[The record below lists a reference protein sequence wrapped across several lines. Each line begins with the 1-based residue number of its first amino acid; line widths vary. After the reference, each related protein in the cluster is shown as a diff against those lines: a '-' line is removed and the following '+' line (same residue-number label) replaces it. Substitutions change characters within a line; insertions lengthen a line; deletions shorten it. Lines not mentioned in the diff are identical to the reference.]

1 MKISEILSI
10 YREEINE
17 KLSEIYL
24 SGPESLVTPIQ
35 YVLDGKGKRLR
46 PLLTI
51 FSAESCGSSKDNVFS
66 AALAVEVLHNFTLV
80 HDDIMD
86 KDSTRHGKDTVHR
99 KWDDGVAIL
108 TGDAMLSL
116 ALKLLNENN
125 DYAYRQ
131 MKIFVDGLLAVC
143 EGQALDKEYESR
155 SSISTEEYI
164 KMIDLKTGH
173 MLGLSAELG
182 AISAGMSD
190 EICAK
195 INDYGCLIGRAFQI
209 QDDYLDLFGDQ
220 NIIGKKI
227 GGDIIKNKKTVMYHL
242 YKENSSIEDSD
253 ILDEIYNDSN
263 IQNDQKV
270 SNIKKLFEENE
281 IDLKTRELVKKY
293 TSKTDE
299 YINTLNIDT
308 SKKQYL
314 IDISNKLLSRD
325 F

>member
-1 MKISEILSI
+1 MKGFKDH
-10 YREEINE
+10 INLIE
-17 KLSEIYL
+17 NYIGELLKGLNDNPVYDPVKYFLKLPS
-24 SGPESLVTPIQ
+24 
-35 YVLDGKGKRLR
+35 KRVR

-51 FSAESCGSSKDNVFS
+51 ISSSLYNNDNEYS
-66 AALAVEVLHNFTLV
+66 LPAAISNEIFHNFTLV
-80 HDDIMD
+80 HDDVMD
-86 KDSTRHGKDTVHR
+86 SSLIRRGKDTVHV
-99 KWDDGVAIL
+99 KWNLNQAIL
-108 TGDAMLSL
+108 SGDVMQIL
-116 ALKLLNENN
+116 AYKCLDSYDSETQKKLIEAFN
-125 DYAYRQ
+125 DTAI
-131 MKIFVDGLLAVC
+131 KVC
-143 EGQALDKEYESR
+143 EGQQLDIEFESQNNLKFDDYIQMISYKTAVLLA
-155 SSISTEEYI
+155 SSL
-164 KMIDLKTGH
+164 KMGGIINNASETDLKS
-173 MLGLSAELG
+173 LYQIGLNMG
-182 AISAGMSD
+182 T
-190 EICAK
+190 
-195 INDYGCLIGRAFQI
+195 AFQI

-242 YKENSSIEDSD
+242 YKENSSIEDSN

-270 SNIKKLFEENE
+270 SNIKKLFEDNE

-299 YINTLNIDT
+299 YINTLMIDT

>member
-1 MKISEILSI
+1 MKGFKDHINLIENYI
-10 YREEINE
+10 EELLKGLNDNPVYDPVKYFL
-17 KLSEIYL
+17 KLPS
-24 SGPESLVTPIQ
+24 
-35 YVLDGKGKRLR
+35 KRVR

-51 FSAESCGSSKDNVFS
+51 ISSSLYNNDNEYS
-66 AALAVEVLHNFTLV
+66 LPAAISNEIFHNFTLV
-80 HDDIMD
+80 HDDVMD
-86 KDSTRHGKDTVHR
+86 SSLIRRGKDTVHV
-99 KWDDGVAIL
+99 KWNLNQAIL
-108 TGDAMLSL
+108 SGDVMQIL
-116 ALKLLNENN
+116 AYKCLESYDSDTQKKLIEAFN
-125 DYAYRQ
+125 DTAI
-131 MKIFVDGLLAVC
+131 KVC
-143 EGQALDKEYESR
+143 EGQQLDIEFESQNNLKFDDYIQMISYKTAVLLA
-155 SSISTEEYI
+155 SSL
-164 KMIDLKTGH
+164 KMGGIINNASETDLKS
-173 MLGLSAELG
+173 LYQIGLNMG
-182 AISAGMSD
+182 T
-190 EICAK
+190 
-195 INDYGCLIGRAFQI
+195 AFQI

-242 YKENSSIEDSD
+242 YKENSSIEDSN

-263 IQNDQKV
+263 IENDQKV

-299 YINTLNIDT
+299 YINALMIDT

>member
-1 MKISEILSI
+1 MKGFKDH
-10 YREEINE
+10 INLIE
-17 KLSEIYL
+17 NYIGELLKGLNDNTVYDPVKYFLKLPS
-24 SGPESLVTPIQ
+24 
-35 YVLDGKGKRLR
+35 KRVR

-51 FSAESCGSSKDNVFS
+51 ISSSLYNNDNEYS
-66 AALAVEVLHNFTLV
+66 LPAAISNEIFHNFTLV
-80 HDDIMD
+80 HDDVMD
-86 KDSTRHGKDTVHR
+86 SSLIRRGKDTVHV
-99 KWDDGVAIL
+99 KWNLNQAIL
-108 TGDAMLSL
+108 SGDVMQILAYKCLESYDSETQKKLLKAFNDTAIKLCEGQQLDIEFESQNNLKFDDYIQMISYKTAVLLASSL
-116 ALKLLNENN
+116 KMGGIINNATETDLKLL
-125 DYAYRQ
+125 YQ
-131 MKIFVDGLLAVC
+131 IGLNM
-143 EGQALDKEYESR
+143 G
-155 SSISTEEYI
+155 T
-164 KMIDLKTGH
+164 
-173 MLGLSAELG
+173 
-182 AISAGMSD
+182 
-190 EICAK
+190 
-195 INDYGCLIGRAFQI
+195 AFQI

-242 YKENSSIEDSD
+242 YKENSSIEDSN

-299 YINTLNIDT
+299 YINALMIDT
-308 SKKQYL
+308 SKKKYL

>member
-1 MKISEILSI
+1 MKGFKDH
-10 YREEINE
+10 INLIE
-17 KLSEIYL
+17 NYIGELLKGLNDNPVYDPVKYFLKLPS
-24 SGPESLVTPIQ
+24 
-35 YVLDGKGKRLR
+35 KRVR

-51 FSAESCGSSKDNVFS
+51 ISSSLYNNDNEYS
-66 AALAVEVLHNFTLV
+66 LPAAISNEIFHNFTLV
-80 HDDIMD
+80 HDDVMD
-86 KDSTRHGKDTVHR
+86 SSSIRRGKDTVHV
-99 KWDDGVAIL
+99 KWNLNQAIL
-108 TGDAMLSL
+108 SGDVMQIL
-116 ALKLLNENN
+116 AYKCLESYDSDTQKKLIEAFN
-125 DYAYRQ
+125 DTAI
-131 MKIFVDGLLAVC
+131 KVC
-143 EGQALDKEYESR
+143 EGQQLDIEFESQNNLKFDDYIQMISYKTAVLLA
-155 SSISTEEYI
+155 SSL
-164 KMIDLKTGH
+164 KMGGIINNASETDLKS
-173 MLGLSAELG
+173 LYQIGLNMG
-182 AISAGMSD
+182 T
-190 EICAK
+190 
-195 INDYGCLIGRAFQI
+195 AFQI

-242 YKENSSIEDSD
+242 YKENSSIEDSN

-299 YINTLNIDT
+299 YINALMIDT

>member
-1 MKISEILSI
+1 MKGFKDH
-10 YREEINE
+10 INLIE
-17 KLSEIYL
+17 NYIGELLKGLNDNPVYDPVKYFLKLPS
-24 SGPESLVTPIQ
+24 
-35 YVLDGKGKRLR
+35 KRVR

-51 FSAESCGSSKDNVFS
+51 ISSSLYNNDNEYS
-66 AALAVEVLHNFTLV
+66 LPAAISNEIFHNFTLV
-80 HDDIMD
+80 HDDVMD
-86 KDSTRHGKDTVHR
+86 SSLIRRGKDTVHV
-99 KWDDGVAIL
+99 KWNLNQAIL
-108 TGDAMLSL
+108 SGDVMQIL
-116 ALKLLNENN
+116 AYKCLESYDSETQKKLLKAFN
-125 DYAYRQ
+125 DTAI
-131 MKIFVDGLLAVC
+131 KVC
-143 EGQALDKEYESR
+143 EGQQLDIEFESQNNLKFDDYIQMISYKTAVLLA
-155 SSISTEEYI
+155 SSL
-164 KMIDLKTGH
+164 KMGGIINNASETDLKS
-173 MLGLSAELG
+173 LYQIGLNMG
-182 AISAGMSD
+182 T
-190 EICAK
+190 
-195 INDYGCLIGRAFQI
+195 AFQI

-242 YKENSSIEDSD
+242 YKENSSIEDSN

-299 YINTLNIDT
+299 YINALMIDT

>member
-1 MKISEILSI
+1 MKGFKDH
-10 YREEINE
+10 INLIE
-17 KLSEIYL
+17 NYIGELLKGLNDNPVYDPVKYFLKLPS
-24 SGPESLVTPIQ
+24 
-35 YVLDGKGKRLR
+35 KRVR

-51 FSAESCGSSKDNVFS
+51 ISSSLYNNDNEYS
-66 AALAVEVLHNFTLV
+66 LPAAISNEIFHNFTLV
-80 HDDIMD
+80 HDDVMD
-86 KDSTRHGKDTVHR
+86 SSSIRRGKDTVHV
-99 KWDDGVAIL
+99 KWNLNQAIL
-108 TGDAMLSL
+108 SGDVMQIL
-116 ALKLLNENN
+116 AYKCLESYDSDTQKKLIEAFN
-125 DYAYRQ
+125 DTAI
-131 MKIFVDGLLAVC
+131 KVC
-143 EGQALDKEYESR
+143 EGQQLDIEFESQNNLKFDDYIQMISYKTAVLLA
-155 SSISTEEYI
+155 SSLKMGGIINNATET
-164 KMIDLKTGH
+164 DLKS
-173 MLGLSAELG
+173 LYQIGLNMG
-182 AISAGMSD
+182 T
-190 EICAK
+190 
-195 INDYGCLIGRAFQI
+195 AFQI

-242 YKENSSIEDSD
+242 YKENSSIEDSN

-299 YINTLNIDT
+299 YINALMIDT

>member
-1 MKISEILSI
+1 MKGFKDH
-10 YREEINE
+10 INLIE
-17 KLSEIYL
+17 NYIGELLKGLNDNPVYDPVKYFLKLPS
-24 SGPESLVTPIQ
+24 
-35 YVLDGKGKRLR
+35 KRVR

-51 FSAESCGSSKDNVFS
+51 ISSSLYNNDNEYS
-66 AALAVEVLHNFTLV
+66 LPAAISNEIFHNFTLV
-80 HDDIMD
+80 HDDVMD
-86 KDSTRHGKDTVHR
+86 SSLIRRGKDTVHV
-99 KWDDGVAIL
+99 KWNLNQAIL
-108 TGDAMLSL
+108 SGDVMQIL
-116 ALKLLNENN
+116 AYKCLESYESETQKKLIKAFN
-125 DYAYRQ
+125 DTAI
-131 MKIFVDGLLAVC
+131 KVC
-143 EGQALDKEYESR
+143 EGQQLDIEFESQNNLKFDDYVQMISYKTAVLLA
-155 SSISTEEYI
+155 SSL
-164 KMIDLKTGH
+164 KMGGIINNASETDLKS
-173 MLGLSAELG
+173 LYQIGLNMG
-182 AISAGMSD
+182 T
-190 EICAK
+190 
-195 INDYGCLIGRAFQI
+195 AFQI

-242 YKENSSIEDSD
+242 YKENSSIEDSN

-299 YINTLNIDT
+299 YINALMIDT

>member
-1 MKISEILSI
+1 MKGFKDH
-10 YREEINE
+10 INLIE
-17 KLSEIYL
+17 NYIGELLKGLNDNPVYDPVKYFLKLPS
-24 SGPESLVTPIQ
+24 
-35 YVLDGKGKRLR
+35 KRVR

-51 FSAESCGSSKDNVFS
+51 ISSSLYNNDNEYS
-66 AALAVEVLHNFTLV
+66 LPAAISNEIFHNFTLV
-80 HDDIMD
+80 HDDVMD
-86 KDSTRHGKDTVHR
+86 SSLIRRGKDTVHV
-99 KWDDGVAIL
+99 KWNLNQAIL
-108 TGDAMLSL
+108 SGDVMQIL
-116 ALKLLNENN
+116 AYKCLESYDSDTQKKLIEAFN
-125 DYAYRQ
+125 DTAI
-131 MKIFVDGLLAVC
+131 KVC
-143 EGQALDKEYESR
+143 EGQQLDIEFESQNNLKFDDYIQMISYKTAVLLA
-155 SSISTEEYI
+155 SSLKMGGIINNATET
-164 KMIDLKTGH
+164 DLKS
-173 MLGLSAELG
+173 LYQIGLNMG
-182 AISAGMSD
+182 T
-190 EICAK
+190 
-195 INDYGCLIGRAFQI
+195 AFQI

-242 YKENSSIEDSD
+242 YKENSSIEDSN

-299 YINTLNIDT
+299 YINALMIDT

>member
-1 MKISEILSI
+1 MKGFKDH
-10 YREEINE
+10 INLIE
-17 KLSEIYL
+17 NYIGELLKGLNDNPVYDPVKYFLKLPS
-24 SGPESLVTPIQ
+24 
-35 YVLDGKGKRLR
+35 KRVR

-51 FSAESCGSSKDNVFS
+51 ISNSLYNNDNEYS
-66 AALAVEVLHNFTLV
+66 LPAAISNEIFHNFTLV
-80 HDDIMD
+80 HDDVMD
-86 KDSTRHGKDTVHR
+86 SSLIRRGKDTVHV
-99 KWDDGVAIL
+99 KWNLNQAIL
-108 TGDAMLSL
+108 SGDVMQIL
-116 ALKLLNENN
+116 AYKCLESYDSETQKKLLKAFN
-125 DYAYRQ
+125 DTAI
-131 MKIFVDGLLAVC
+131 KVC
-143 EGQALDKEYESR
+143 EGQQLDIEFESQNNLKFDDYIQMISYKTAVLLA
-155 SSISTEEYI
+155 SSL
-164 KMIDLKTGH
+164 KMGGIINNASETDLKS
-173 MLGLSAELG
+173 LYQIGLNMG
-182 AISAGMSD
+182 T
-190 EICAK
+190 
-195 INDYGCLIGRAFQI
+195 AFQI

-299 YINTLNIDT
+299 YINALMIDT
-308 SKKQYL
+308 SKKKYL

>member
-1 MKISEILSI
+1 MKGFKDH
-10 YREEINE
+10 INLIE
-17 KLSEIYL
+17 NYIGELLKGLNDNPVYDPVKYFLKLPS
-24 SGPESLVTPIQ
+24 
-35 YVLDGKGKRLR
+35 KRVR

-51 FSAESCGSSKDNVFS
+51 ISSSLYNNDNEYS
-66 AALAVEVLHNFTLV
+66 LPAAISNEIFHNFTLV
-80 HDDIMD
+80 HDDVMD
-86 KDSTRHGKDTVHR
+86 SSSIRRGKDTVHV
-99 KWDDGVAIL
+99 KWNLNQAIL
-108 TGDAMLSL
+108 SGDVMQIL
-116 ALKLLNENN
+116 AYKCLESYDSETQKKLIEAFN
-125 DYAYRQ
+125 DTAI
-131 MKIFVDGLLAVC
+131 KVC
-143 EGQALDKEYESR
+143 EGQQLDIEFESQNNLKFDDYIQMISYKTAVLLA
-155 SSISTEEYI
+155 SSLKMGGIINNATET
-164 KMIDLKTGH
+164 DLKS
-173 MLGLSAELG
+173 LYQIGLNMG
-182 AISAGMSD
+182 T
-190 EICAK
+190 
-195 INDYGCLIGRAFQI
+195 AFQI

-242 YKENSSIEDSD
+242 YKENSSIEDSN

>member
-1 MKISEILSI
+1 MKGFKDH
-10 YREEINE
+10 INLIE
-17 KLSEIYL
+17 NYIGELLKGLNDNPVYDPVKYFLKLPS
-24 SGPESLVTPIQ
+24 
-35 YVLDGKGKRLR
+35 KRVR

-51 FSAESCGSSKDNVFS
+51 ISSSLYNNDNEYS
-66 AALAVEVLHNFTLV
+66 LPAAISNEIFHNFTLV
-80 HDDIMD
+80 HDDVMD
-86 KDSTRHGKDTVHR
+86 SSSIRRGKDTVHV
-99 KWDDGVAIL
+99 KWNLNQAIL
-108 TGDAMLSL
+108 SGDIMQIL
-116 ALKLLNENN
+116 AYKCLESYDSKTQKKLIKAFN
-125 DYAYRQ
+125 DTAI
-131 MKIFVDGLLAVC
+131 KVC
-143 EGQALDKEYESR
+143 EGQQLDIEFESQNNLKFDDYIQMISYKTAVLLA
-155 SSISTEEYI
+155 SSL
-164 KMIDLKTGH
+164 KMGGIINNASETDLKS
-173 MLGLSAELG
+173 LYKIGLN
-182 AISAGMSD
+182 M
-190 EICAK
+190 
-195 INDYGCLIGRAFQI
+195 GCAFQI

-242 YKENSSIEDSD
+242 YKENSSIEDSN

-299 YINTLNIDT
+299 YINALMIDS
-308 SKKQYL
+308 SKKKYL

>member
-1 MKISEILSI
+1 MKGFKDH
-10 YREEINE
+10 INLIE
-17 KLSEIYL
+17 NYIGELLKGLNDNPVYDPVKYFLKLPS
-24 SGPESLVTPIQ
+24 
-35 YVLDGKGKRLR
+35 KRVR

-51 FSAESCGSSKDNVFS
+51 ISSSLYNNDNEYS
-66 AALAVEVLHNFTLV
+66 LPAAISNEIFHNFTLV
-80 HDDIMD
+80 HDDVMD
-86 KDSTRHGKDTVHR
+86 SSLIRRGKDTVHV
-99 KWDDGVAIL
+99 KWNLNQAIL
-108 TGDAMLSL
+108 SGDVMQIL
-116 ALKLLNENN
+116 AYKCLESYDSETQKKLIEAFN
-125 DYAYRQ
+125 DTAI
-131 MKIFVDGLLAVC
+131 KVC
-143 EGQALDKEYESR
+143 EGQQLDIEFESQNNLKFDDYIQMISYKTAVLLA
-155 SSISTEEYI
+155 SSL
-164 KMIDLKTGH
+164 KMGGIINNASETDLKS
-173 MLGLSAELG
+173 LYQIGLNMG
-182 AISAGMSD
+182 T
-190 EICAK
+190 
-195 INDYGCLIGRAFQI
+195 AFQI

-242 YKENSSIEDSD
+242 YKENSSIEDSN

>member
-1 MKISEILSI
+1 MKGFKDH
-10 YREEINE
+10 INLIE
-17 KLSEIYL
+17 NYIGELLKGLNDNPVYDPVKYFLKLPS
-24 SGPESLVTPIQ
+24 
-35 YVLDGKGKRLR
+35 KRVR

-51 FSAESCGSSKDNVFS
+51 ISSSLYNNDNEYS
-66 AALAVEVLHNFTLV
+66 LPAAISNEIFHNFTLV
-80 HDDIMD
+80 HDDVMD
-86 KDSTRHGKDTVHR
+86 SSLIRRGKDTVHV
-99 KWDDGVAIL
+99 KWNLNQAIL
-108 TGDAMLSL
+108 SGDIMQIL
-116 ALKLLNENN
+116 AYKCLESYDSETQKKLIEAFN
-125 DYAYRQ
+125 DTAI
-131 MKIFVDGLLAVC
+131 KVC
-143 EGQALDKEYESR
+143 EGQQLDIEFESQNNLKFDDYIQMINYKTAVLLA
-155 SSISTEEYI
+155 SSL
-164 KMIDLKTGH
+164 KMGGIINNASETDLKS
-173 MLGLSAELG
+173 LYKIGLN
-182 AISAGMSD
+182 M
-190 EICAK
+190 
-195 INDYGCLIGRAFQI
+195 GCAFQI

-242 YKENSSIEDSD
+242 YKENSSIEDSN

>member
-1 MKISEILSI
+1 MKGFKDH
-10 YREEINE
+10 INLIE
-17 KLSEIYL
+17 NYIGELLKGLNDNPVYDPVKYFLKLPS
-24 SGPESLVTPIQ
+24 
-35 YVLDGKGKRLR
+35 KRVR

-51 FSAESCGSSKDNVFS
+51 ISSSLYNNDNEYS
-66 AALAVEVLHNFTLV
+66 LPAAISNEIFHNFTLV
-80 HDDIMD
+80 HDDVMD
-86 KDSTRHGKDTVHR
+86 SSSIRRGKDTVHV
-99 KWDDGVAIL
+99 KWNLNQAIL
-108 TGDAMLSL
+108 SGDVMQIL
-116 ALKLLNENN
+116 AYKCLESYDSETQKKLIEAFN
-125 DYAYRQ
+125 DTAI
-131 MKIFVDGLLAVC
+131 KVC
-143 EGQALDKEYESR
+143 EGQQLDIEFESQNNLKFDDYIQMISYKTAVLLA
-155 SSISTEEYI
+155 SSLKMGGIINNATET
-164 KMIDLKTGH
+164 DLKS
-173 MLGLSAELG
+173 LYQIGLNMG
-182 AISAGMSD
+182 T
-190 EICAK
+190 
-195 INDYGCLIGRAFQI
+195 AFQI

-242 YKENSSIEDSD
+242 YKENSSIEDSNF
-253 ILDEIYNDSN
+253 LDEIYNDSN

-314 IDISNKLLSRD
+314 IEISNKLLSRD

>member
-1 MKISEILSI
+1 MKGFKDHINLIENYI
-10 YREEINE
+10 EELLKGLNDNPVYDPVKYFL
-17 KLSEIYL
+17 KLPS
-24 SGPESLVTPIQ
+24 
-35 YVLDGKGKRLR
+35 KRVR

-51 FSAESCGSSKDNVFS
+51 ISSSLYNNDNEYS
-66 AALAVEVLHNFTLV
+66 LPAAISNEIFHNFTLV
-80 HDDIMD
+80 HDDVMD
-86 KDSTRHGKDTVHR
+86 SSLIRRGKDTVHV
-99 KWDDGVAIL
+99 KWNLNQAIL
-108 TGDAMLSL
+108 SGDVMQIL
-116 ALKLLNENN
+116 AYKCLESYDSETQKKLLKAFN
-125 DYAYRQ
+125 DTAI
-131 MKIFVDGLLAVC
+131 KVC
-143 EGQALDKEYESR
+143 EGQQLDIEFESQNNLKFDDYIQMISYKTAVLLA
-155 SSISTEEYI
+155 SSL
-164 KMIDLKTGH
+164 KMGGIINNASETDLKS
-173 MLGLSAELG
+173 LYQIGLNMG
-182 AISAGMSD
+182 T
-190 EICAK
+190 
-195 INDYGCLIGRAFQI
+195 AFQI

-242 YKENSSIEDSD
+242 YKENSSIEDSN

-299 YINTLNIDT
+299 YINALMIDT

>member
-1 MKISEILSI
+1 MKGFKDH
-10 YREEINE
+10 INLIE
-17 KLSEIYL
+17 NYIGELLKGLNDNPVYDPVKYFLKLPS
-24 SGPESLVTPIQ
+24 
-35 YVLDGKGKRLR
+35 KRVR

-51 FSAESCGSSKDNVFS
+51 ISSSLYNNDNEYS
-66 AALAVEVLHNFTLV
+66 LPAAISNEIFHNFTLV
-80 HDDIMD
+80 HDDVMD
-86 KDSTRHGKDTVHR
+86 SSSIRRGKDTVHV
-99 KWDDGVAIL
+99 KWNLNQAIL
-108 TGDAMLSL
+108 SGDIMQIL
-116 ALKLLNENN
+116 AYKCLESYDSKTQKKLIKAFN
-125 DYAYRQ
+125 DTAI
-131 MKIFVDGLLAVC
+131 KVC
-143 EGQALDKEYESR
+143 EGQQLDIEFESQNNLKFDDYIQMISYKTAVLLA
-155 SSISTEEYI
+155 SSL
-164 KMIDLKTGH
+164 KMGGIINNASETDLKS
-173 MLGLSAELG
+173 LYQIGLNMG
-182 AISAGMSD
+182 T
-190 EICAK
+190 
-195 INDYGCLIGRAFQI
+195 AFQI

-242 YKENSSIEDSD
+242 YKENSSIEDSN

-299 YINTLNIDT
+299 YINALMIDT

>member
-1 MKISEILSI
+1 MKGFKDH
-10 YREEINE
+10 INLIE
-17 KLSEIYL
+17 NYIGELLKGLNDNPVYDPVKYFLKLPS
-24 SGPESLVTPIQ
+24 
-35 YVLDGKGKRLR
+35 KRVR

-51 FSAESCGSSKDNVFS
+51 ISSSLYNNDNEYS
-66 AALAVEVLHNFTLV
+66 LPAAISNEIFHNFTLV
-80 HDDIMD
+80 HDDVMD
-86 KDSTRHGKDTVHR
+86 SSLIRRGKDTVHV
-99 KWDDGVAIL
+99 KWNLNQAIL
-108 TGDAMLSL
+108 SGDIMQIL
-116 ALKLLNENN
+116 AYKCLESYDSETQKKLIKAFN
-125 DYAYRQ
+125 DTAI
-131 MKIFVDGLLAVC
+131 KVC
-143 EGQALDKEYESR
+143 EGQQLDIEFESQNNLKFDDYIQMISYKTAVLLA
-155 SSISTEEYI
+155 SSL
-164 KMIDLKTGH
+164 KMGGIINNASETDLKS
-173 MLGLSAELG
+173 LYQIGLNMG
-182 AISAGMSD
+182 T
-190 EICAK
+190 
-195 INDYGCLIGRAFQI
+195 AFQI

-242 YKENSSIEDSD
+242 YKENSSIEDSN

-299 YINTLNIDT
+299 YINALMIDT

>member
-1 MKISEILSI
+1 MKGFKDH
-10 YREEINE
+10 INLIE
-17 KLSEIYL
+17 NYIGELLKGLNDNPVYDPVKYFLKLPS
-24 SGPESLVTPIQ
+24 
-35 YVLDGKGKRLR
+35 KRVR

-51 FSAESCGSSKDNVFS
+51 ISSSLYNNDNEYS
-66 AALAVEVLHNFTLV
+66 LPAAISNEIFHNFTLV
-80 HDDIMD
+80 HDDVMD
-86 KDSTRHGKDTVHR
+86 SSLIRRGKDTVHV
-99 KWDDGVAIL
+99 KWNLNQAIL
-108 TGDAMLSL
+108 SGDVMQIL
-116 ALKLLNENN
+116 AYKCLESYDSETQKKLIEAFN
-125 DYAYRQ
+125 DTAI
-131 MKIFVDGLLAVC
+131 KVC
-143 EGQALDKEYESR
+143 EGQQLDIEFESQNNLKFDDYIQMISYKTAVLLA
-155 SSISTEEYI
+155 SSL
-164 KMIDLKTGH
+164 KMGGIINNASETDLKS
-173 MLGLSAELG
+173 LYQIGLNMG
-182 AISAGMSD
+182 T
-190 EICAK
+190 
-195 INDYGCLIGRAFQI
+195 AFQI

-242 YKENSSIEDSD
+242 YKENSSIEDSN

-299 YINTLNIDT
+299 YINALMIDT

>member
-1 MKISEILSI
+1 MKGFKDH
-10 YREEINE
+10 INLIE
-17 KLSEIYL
+17 NYIGELLKGLNDNPVYDPVKYFLKLPS
-24 SGPESLVTPIQ
+24 
-35 YVLDGKGKRLR
+35 KRVR

-51 FSAESCGSSKDNVFS
+51 ISSSLYNNDNEYS
-66 AALAVEVLHNFTLV
+66 LPAAISNEIFHNFTLV

-86 KDSTRHGKDTVHR
+86 SSLIRRGKDTVHV
-99 KWDDGVAIL
+99 KWNLNQAIL
-108 TGDAMLSL
+108 SGDVMQIL
-116 ALKLLNENN
+116 AYKCLESYDSETQKKLIEAFN
-125 DYAYRQ
+125 DTAI
-131 MKIFVDGLLAVC
+131 KVC
-143 EGQALDKEYESR
+143 EGQQLDIEFESQNNLKFDDYIQMISYKTAVLLA
-155 SSISTEEYI
+155 SSL
-164 KMIDLKTGH
+164 KMGGIINNASETDLKS
-173 MLGLSAELG
+173 LYQIGLNMG
-182 AISAGMSD
+182 T
-190 EICAK
+190 
-195 INDYGCLIGRAFQI
+195 AFQI

-242 YKENSSIEDSD
+242 YKENSSIEDSN

-299 YINTLNIDT
+299 YINELMIDT

>member
-1 MKISEILSI
+1 MKGFKDH
-10 YREEINE
+10 INLIE
-17 KLSEIYL
+17 NYIGELLKGLNDNPVYDPVKYFLKLPS
-24 SGPESLVTPIQ
+24 
-35 YVLDGKGKRLR
+35 KRVR

-51 FSAESCGSSKDNVFS
+51 ISSSLYNNDNEYS
-66 AALAVEVLHNFTLV
+66 LPAAISNEIFHNFTLV
-80 HDDIMD
+80 HDDVMD
-86 KDSTRHGKDTVHR
+86 SSLIRRGKDTVHV
-99 KWDDGVAIL
+99 KWNLNQAIL
-108 TGDAMLSL
+108 SGDVMQIL
-116 ALKLLNENN
+116 AYKCLESYDSDTQKKLIEAFN
-125 DYAYRQ
+125 DTAI
-131 MKIFVDGLLAVC
+131 KVC
-143 EGQALDKEYESR
+143 EGQQLDIEFESQNNLKFDDYIQMISYKTAVLLA
-155 SSISTEEYI
+155 SSL
-164 KMIDLKTGH
+164 KMGGIINNASETDLKS
-173 MLGLSAELG
+173 LYQIGLNMG
-182 AISAGMSD
+182 T
-190 EICAK
+190 
-195 INDYGCLIGRAFQI
+195 AFQI

-242 YKENSSIEDSD
+242 YKENSSIEDSN

-270 SNIKKLFEENE
+270 SKIKKLFEENE

-299 YINTLNIDT
+299 YINALMIDT

>member
-1 MKISEILSI
+1 MKGFKDH
-10 YREEINE
+10 INLIE
-17 KLSEIYL
+17 NYIGELLKGLNDNPVYDPVKYFLKLPS
-24 SGPESLVTPIQ
+24 
-35 YVLDGKGKRLR
+35 KRVR

-51 FSAESCGSSKDNVFS
+51 ISSSLYNNDNEYS
-66 AALAVEVLHNFTLV
+66 LPAAISNEIFHNFTLV
-80 HDDIMD
+80 HDDVMD
-86 KDSTRHGKDTVHR
+86 SSLIRRGKDTVHV
-99 KWDDGVAIL
+99 KWNLNQAIL
-108 TGDAMLSL
+108 SGDIMQIL
-116 ALKLLNENN
+116 AYKCLESYDSDTQKKLIEAFN
-125 DYAYRQ
+125 DTAI
-131 MKIFVDGLLAVC
+131 KVC
-143 EGQALDKEYESR
+143 EGQQLDIEFESQNNLKFDDYIQMISYKTAVLLA
-155 SSISTEEYI
+155 SSL
-164 KMIDLKTGH
+164 KMGGIINNASETDLKS
-173 MLGLSAELG
+173 LYQIGLNMG
-182 AISAGMSD
+182 T
-190 EICAK
+190 
-195 INDYGCLIGRAFQI
+195 AFQI

-242 YKENSSIEDSD
+242 YKENSSIEDSN

-299 YINTLNIDT
+299 YINALMIDT

>member
-1 MKISEILSI
+1 MKGFKDH
-10 YREEINE
+10 INLIE
-17 KLSEIYL
+17 NYIGELLKGLNDNPVYDPVKYFLKLPS
-24 SGPESLVTPIQ
+24 
-35 YVLDGKGKRLR
+35 KRVR

-51 FSAESCGSSKDNVFS
+51 ISSSLYNNDNEYS
-66 AALAVEVLHNFTLV
+66 LPAAISNEIFHNFTLV
-80 HDDIMD
+80 HDDVMD
-86 KDSTRHGKDTVHR
+86 SSLIRRGKDTVHV
-99 KWDDGVAIL
+99 KWNLNQAIL
-108 TGDAMLSL
+108 SGDVMQIL
-116 ALKLLNENN
+116 AYKCLESYDSETQKKLIEAFN
-125 DYAYRQ
+125 DTAI
-131 MKIFVDGLLAVC
+131 KVC
-143 EGQALDKEYESR
+143 EGQQLDIEFESQNNLKFDDYIQMISYKTAVLLA
-155 SSISTEEYI
+155 SSLKMGGIINNATET
-164 KMIDLKTGH
+164 DLKS
-173 MLGLSAELG
+173 LYQIGLNMG
-182 AISAGMSD
+182 T
-190 EICAK
+190 
-195 INDYGCLIGRAFQI
+195 AFQI

-299 YINTLNIDT
+299 YINALMIDT

>member
-1 MKISEILSI
+1 MKGFKDH
-10 YREEINE
+10 INLIE
-17 KLSEIYL
+17 NYIGELLKGLNDNPVYDPVKYFLKLPS
-24 SGPESLVTPIQ
+24 
-35 YVLDGKGKRLR
+35 KRVR

-51 FSAESCGSSKDNVFS
+51 ISSSLYNNDNEYS
-66 AALAVEVLHNFTLV
+66 LPAAISNEIFHNFTLV
-80 HDDIMD
+80 HDDVMD
-86 KDSTRHGKDTVHR
+86 SSLIRRGKDTVHV
-99 KWDDGVAIL
+99 KWNLNQAIL
-108 TGDAMLSL
+108 SGDVMQIL
-116 ALKLLNENN
+116 AYKCLESYDSETQKKLIEAFN
-125 DYAYRQ
+125 DTAI
-131 MKIFVDGLLAVC
+131 KVC
-143 EGQALDKEYESR
+143 EGQQLDIEFESQNNLKFDDYIQMISYKTAVLLA
-155 SSISTEEYI
+155 SSL
-164 KMIDLKTGH
+164 KMGGIINNAPETDLKS
-173 MLGLSAELG
+173 LYQIGLNMG
-182 AISAGMSD
+182 T
-190 EICAK
+190 
-195 INDYGCLIGRAFQI
+195 AFQI

-242 YKENSSIEDSD
+242 YKENSSIEDSN

-299 YINTLNIDT
+299 YINALMIDT

>member
-1 MKISEILSI
+1 MKGFKDH
-10 YREEINE
+10 INLIE
-17 KLSEIYL
+17 NYIGELLKGLNDNPVYDPVKYFLKLPS
-24 SGPESLVTPIQ
+24 
-35 YVLDGKGKRLR
+35 KRVR

-51 FSAESCGSSKDNVFS
+51 ISSSLYNNDNEYS
-66 AALAVEVLHNFTLV
+66 LPAAISNEIFHNFTLV
-80 HDDIMD
+80 HDDVMD
-86 KDSTRHGKDTVHR
+86 SSSIRRGKDTVHV
-99 KWDDGVAIL
+99 KWNLNQAIL
-108 TGDAMLSL
+108 SGDIMQIL
-116 ALKLLNENN
+116 AYKCLESYDSKTQKKLIKAFN
-125 DYAYRQ
+125 DTAI
-131 MKIFVDGLLAVC
+131 KVC
-143 EGQALDKEYESR
+143 EGQQLDIEFESQNNLKFDDYIQMINYKTAVLLA
-155 SSISTEEYI
+155 SSLKMGGIINNATET
-164 KMIDLKTGH
+164 DLKS
-173 MLGLSAELG
+173 LYQIGLNMG
-182 AISAGMSD
+182 T
-190 EICAK
+190 
-195 INDYGCLIGRAFQI
+195 AFQI

-242 YKENSSIEDSD
+242 YKENSSIEDSN
-253 ILDEIYNDSN
+253 ILDEKYNDSN

-299 YINTLNIDT
+299 YINALMIDA

>member
-1 MKISEILSI
+1 MKGFKDH
-10 YREEINE
+10 INLIE
-17 KLSEIYL
+17 NYIGELLKGLNDNPVYDPVKYFLKLPS
-24 SGPESLVTPIQ
+24 
-35 YVLDGKGKRLR
+35 KRVR

-51 FSAESCGSSKDNVFS
+51 ISSSLYNNDNEYS
-66 AALAVEVLHNFTLV
+66 LPAAISNEIFHNFTLV
-80 HDDIMD
+80 HDDVMD
-86 KDSTRHGKDTVHR
+86 SSSIRRGKDTVHV
-99 KWDDGVAIL
+99 KWNLNQAIL
-108 TGDAMLSL
+108 SGDVMQIL
-116 ALKLLNENN
+116 AYKCLESYDSDTQKKLIEAFN
-125 DYAYRQ
+125 DTAI
-131 MKIFVDGLLAVC
+131 KVC
-143 EGQALDKEYESR
+143 EGQQLDIEFESQNNLKFDDYIQMISYKTAVLLA
-155 SSISTEEYI
+155 SSL
-164 KMIDLKTGH
+164 KMGGIINNASETDLKS
-173 MLGLSAELG
+173 LYQIGLNMG
-182 AISAGMSD
+182 T
-190 EICAK
+190 
-195 INDYGCLIGRAFQI
+195 AFQI

-227 GGDIIKNKKTVMYHL
+227 GGDIIKNKKTVMYHI
-242 YKENSSIEDSD
+242 YKENSSIEDSN

-299 YINTLNIDT
+299 YINALMIDT

>member
-1 MKISEILSI
+1 MKGFKDH
-10 YREEINE
+10 INLIE
-17 KLSEIYL
+17 NYIGELLKGLNDNPVYDPVKYFLKLPS
-24 SGPESLVTPIQ
+24 
-35 YVLDGKGKRLR
+35 KRVR

-51 FSAESCGSSKDNVFS
+51 ISSSLYNNDNEYS
-66 AALAVEVLHNFTLV
+66 LPAAISNEIFHNFTLV
-80 HDDIMD
+80 HDDVMD
-86 KDSTRHGKDTVHR
+86 SSLIRRGKDTVHV
-99 KWDDGVAIL
+99 KWNLNQAIL
-108 TGDAMLSL
+108 SGDVMQIL
-116 ALKLLNENN
+116 AYKCLDSYDSETQKKLLKAFN
-125 DYAYRQ
+125 DTAI
-131 MKIFVDGLLAVC
+131 KVC
-143 EGQALDKEYESR
+143 EGQQLDIEFESQNNLKFDDYIQMISYKTAVLLA
-155 SSISTEEYI
+155 SSL
-164 KMIDLKTGH
+164 KMGGIINNASETDLKS
-173 MLGLSAELG
+173 LYQIGLNMG
-182 AISAGMSD
+182 T
-190 EICAK
+190 
-195 INDYGCLIGRAFQI
+195 AFQI

-242 YKENSSIEDSD
+242 YKENSSIEDSN

-299 YINTLNIDT
+299 YINALMIDT

>member
-1 MKISEILSI
+1 MKGFKDH
-10 YREEINE
+10 INLIE
-17 KLSEIYL
+17 NYIGELLKGLNDNTVYDPVKYFLKLPS
-24 SGPESLVTPIQ
+24 
-35 YVLDGKGKRLR
+35 KRVR

-51 FSAESCGSSKDNVFS
+51 ISSSLYNNDNEYS
-66 AALAVEVLHNFTLV
+66 LPAAISNEIFHNFTLV
-80 HDDIMD
+80 HDDVMD
-86 KDSTRHGKDTVHR
+86 SSLIRRGKDTVHV
-99 KWDDGVAIL
+99 KWNLNQAIL
-108 TGDAMLSL
+108 SGDVMQIL
-116 ALKLLNENN
+116 AYKCLESYDSETQKKLIEAFN
-125 DYAYRQ
+125 DTAI
-131 MKIFVDGLLAVC
+131 KVC
-143 EGQALDKEYESR
+143 EGQQLDIEFESQNNLKFDDYIQMISYKTAVLLA
-155 SSISTEEYI
+155 SSL
-164 KMIDLKTGH
+164 KMGGIINNASETDLKS
-173 MLGLSAELG
+173 LYQIGLNMG
-182 AISAGMSD
+182 T
-190 EICAK
+190 
-195 INDYGCLIGRAFQI
+195 AFQI

-242 YKENSSIEDSD
+242 YKENSSIEDSN

-263 IQNDQKV
+263 IENDQKV

-299 YINTLNIDT
+299 YINALMIDT

>member
-1 MKISEILSI
+1 MKGFKDH
-10 YREEINE
+10 INLIE
-17 KLSEIYL
+17 NYIGELLKGLNDNPVYDPVKYFLKLPS
-24 SGPESLVTPIQ
+24 
-35 YVLDGKGKRLR
+35 KRVR

-51 FSAESCGSSKDNVFS
+51 ISSSLYNNDNEYS
-66 AALAVEVLHNFTLV
+66 LPAAISNEIFHNFTLV
-80 HDDIMD
+80 HDDVMD
-86 KDSTRHGKDTVHR
+86 SSLIRRGKDTVHV
-99 KWDDGVAIL
+99 KWNLNQAIL
-108 TGDAMLSL
+108 SGDIMQIL
-116 ALKLLNENN
+116 AYKCLESYDSKTQKKLIKAFNN
-125 DYAYRQ
+125 TAI
-131 MKIFVDGLLAVC
+131 KVC
-143 EGQALDKEYESR
+143 EGQQLDIEFESQNNLKFDDYIQMISYKTAVLLA
-155 SSISTEEYI
+155 SSL
-164 KMIDLKTGH
+164 KMGGIINNASETDLKS
-173 MLGLSAELG
+173 LYQIGLNMG
-182 AISAGMSD
+182 T
-190 EICAK
+190 
-195 INDYGCLIGRAFQI
+195 AFQI

-242 YKENSSIEDSD
+242 YKENSSIEDSN

-299 YINTLNIDT
+299 YINALMIDT

>member
-155 SSISTEEYI
+155 SSISIEEYI
-164 KMIDLKTGH
+164 NMIDLKTGH

-209 QDDYLDLFGDQ
+209 QDDYLEIYSDSINMGKSLESD
-220 NIIGKKI
+220 IVLGKKTFLMI
-227 GGDIIKNKKTVMYHL
+227 QAIEKNKNEINNLIKL
-242 YKENSSIEDSD
+242 AKEDFNLALNKIRNFMET
-253 ILDEIYNDSN
+253 NG
-263 IQNDQKV
+263 
-270 SNIKKLFEENE
+270 IKRNTENE
-281 IDLKTRELVKKY
+281 INKILSLANKKINNLPIDKSKILYFSDLIQNRG
-293 TSKTDE
+293 
-299 YINTLNIDT
+299 N
-308 SKKQYL
+308 
-314 IDISNKLLSRD
+314 
-325 F
+325 

>member
-1 MKISEILSI
+1 MKGFKDH
-10 YREEINE
+10 INLIE
-17 KLSEIYL
+17 NYIGELLKGLNDNPVYDPVKYFLKLPS
-24 SGPESLVTPIQ
+24 
-35 YVLDGKGKRLR
+35 KRVR

-51 FSAESCGSSKDNVFS
+51 ISNSLYNNDNEYS
-66 AALAVEVLHNFTLV
+66 LPAAISNEIFHNFTLV
-80 HDDIMD
+80 HDDVMD
-86 KDSTRHGKDTVHR
+86 SSLIRRGKDTVHV
-99 KWDDGVAIL
+99 KWNLNQAIL
-108 TGDAMLSL
+108 SGDIMQIL
-116 ALKLLNENN
+116 AYKCLESYDSKTQKKLIEAFN
-125 DYAYRQ
+125 DTAI
-131 MKIFVDGLLAVC
+131 KVC
-143 EGQALDKEYESR
+143 EGQQLDIEFESQNNLKFDDYIQMISYKTAVLLA
-155 SSISTEEYI
+155 SSL
-164 KMIDLKTGH
+164 KMGGIINNASETDLKS
-173 MLGLSAELG
+173 LYQIGLNMG
-182 AISAGMSD
+182 T
-190 EICAK
+190 
-195 INDYGCLIGRAFQI
+195 AFQI

-242 YKENSSIEDSD
+242 YKENSSIEDSN

-299 YINTLNIDT
+299 YINTLMIDT

>member
-1 MKISEILSI
+1 MKGFKDH
-10 YREEINE
+10 INLIE
-17 KLSEIYL
+17 NYIGELLKGLNDNPVYDPVKYFLKLPS
-24 SGPESLVTPIQ
+24 
-35 YVLDGKGKRLR
+35 KRVR

-51 FSAESCGSSKDNVFS
+51 ISSSLYNNNNEYS
-66 AALAVEVLHNFTLV
+66 LPAAISNEIFHNFTLV
-80 HDDIMD
+80 HDDVMD
-86 KDSTRHGKDTVHR
+86 SSSIRRGKDTVHV
-99 KWDDGVAIL
+99 KWNLNQAIL
-108 TGDAMLSL
+108 SGDVMQIL
-116 ALKLLNENN
+116 AYKCLDSYDSETQKKLLKAFN
-125 DYAYRQ
+125 DTAI
-131 MKIFVDGLLAVC
+131 KVC
-143 EGQALDKEYESR
+143 EGQQLDIEFESQNNLKFDDYIQMISYKTAVLLA
-155 SSISTEEYI
+155 SSL
-164 KMIDLKTGH
+164 KMGGIINNASETDLKS
-173 MLGLSAELG
+173 LYQIGLNMG
-182 AISAGMSD
+182 T
-190 EICAK
+190 
-195 INDYGCLIGRAFQI
+195 AFQI
-209 QDDYLDLFGDQ
+209 QDDYLDLFGNQ

-242 YKENSSIEDSD
+242 YKENSSIEDSA

-299 YINTLNIDT
+299 YINALMIDA

>member
-1 MKISEILSI
+1 MKGFKDH
-10 YREEINE
+10 INLIE
-17 KLSEIYL
+17 NYIGELLKGLNDNPVYDPVKYFLKLPS
-24 SGPESLVTPIQ
+24 
-35 YVLDGKGKRLR
+35 KRVR

-51 FSAESCGSSKDNVFS
+51 ISSSLYNNDNEYS
-66 AALAVEVLHNFTLV
+66 LPAAISNEIFHNFTLV
-80 HDDIMD
+80 HDDVMD
-86 KDSTRHGKDTVHR
+86 SSSIRRGKDTVHV
-99 KWDDGVAIL
+99 KWNLNQAIL
-108 TGDAMLSL
+108 SGDVMQIL
-116 ALKLLNENN
+116 AYKCLESYDSETQKKLIEAFN
-125 DYAYRQ
+125 DTAI
-131 MKIFVDGLLAVC
+131 KVC
-143 EGQALDKEYESR
+143 EGQQLDIEFESQNNLKFDDYIQMISYKTAVLLA
-155 SSISTEEYI
+155 SSL
-164 KMIDLKTGH
+164 KMGGIINNASETDLKS
-173 MLGLSAELG
+173 LYQIGLNMG
-182 AISAGMSD
+182 T
-190 EICAK
+190 
-195 INDYGCLIGRAFQI
+195 AFQI

-242 YKENSSIEDSD
+242 YKENSSIEDSN

-281 IDLKTRELVKKY
+281 IDLKARELVKKY

-299 YINTLNIDT
+299 YINALIIDT

>member
-1 MKISEILSI
+1 MKGFKDH
-10 YREEINE
+10 INLIE
-17 KLSEIYL
+17 NYIGELLKGLNDNPVYDPVKYFLKLPS
-24 SGPESLVTPIQ
+24 
-35 YVLDGKGKRLR
+35 KRVR

-51 FSAESCGSSKDNVFS
+51 ISSSLYNNDNEYS
-66 AALAVEVLHNFTLV
+66 LPAAISNEIFHNFTLV
-80 HDDIMD
+80 HDDVMD
-86 KDSTRHGKDTVHR
+86 SSLIRRGKDTVHV
-99 KWDDGVAIL
+99 KWNLNQAIL
-108 TGDAMLSL
+108 SGDVMQIL
-116 ALKLLNENN
+116 AYKCLESYDSDTQKKLIEAFN
-125 DYAYRQ
+125 DTAI
-131 MKIFVDGLLAVC
+131 KVC
-143 EGQALDKEYESR
+143 EGQQLDIEFESQNNLKFDDYIQMISYKTAVLLA
-155 SSISTEEYI
+155 SSL
-164 KMIDLKTGH
+164 KMGGIINNASETDLKS
-173 MLGLSAELG
+173 LYQIGLNMG
-182 AISAGMSD
+182 T
-190 EICAK
+190 
-195 INDYGCLIGRAFQI
+195 AFQI

-242 YKENSSIEDSD
+242 YKENSSIEDSN

-299 YINTLNIDT
+299 YINTLMIDT

>member
-1 MKISEILSI
+1 MKGFKDH
-10 YREEINE
+10 INLIE
-17 KLSEIYL
+17 NYIGELLKGLNDNPVYDPVKYFLKLPS
-24 SGPESLVTPIQ
+24 
-35 YVLDGKGKRLR
+35 KRVR

-51 FSAESCGSSKDNVFS
+51 ISSSLYNNDNEYS
-66 AALAVEVLHNFTLV
+66 LPAAISNEIFHNFTLV
-80 HDDIMD
+80 HDDVMD
-86 KDSTRHGKDTVHR
+86 SSSIRRGKDTVHV
-99 KWDDGVAIL
+99 KWNLNQAIL
-108 TGDAMLSL
+108 SGDVMQIL
-116 ALKLLNENN
+116 AYKCLESYDSETQKKLIEAFN
-125 DYAYRQ
+125 DTAI
-131 MKIFVDGLLAVC
+131 KVC
-143 EGQALDKEYESR
+143 EGQQLDIEFESQNNLKFDDYIQMISYKTAVLLA
-155 SSISTEEYI
+155 SSL
-164 KMIDLKTGH
+164 KMGGIINNASETDLKS
-173 MLGLSAELG
+173 LYQIGLNMG
-182 AISAGMSD
+182 T
-190 EICAK
+190 
-195 INDYGCLIGRAFQI
+195 AFQI

-242 YKENSSIEDSD
+242 YKENSSIEDSN

-299 YINTLNIDT
+299 YINALMIDS
-308 SKKQYL
+308 SKKKYL

>member
-1 MKISEILSI
+1 MKGFKDH
-10 YREEINE
+10 INLIE
-17 KLSEIYL
+17 NYIGELLKGLNDNPVYDPVKYFLKLPS
-24 SGPESLVTPIQ
+24 
-35 YVLDGKGKRLR
+35 KRVR

-51 FSAESCGSSKDNVFS
+51 ISSSLYNNDNEYS
-66 AALAVEVLHNFTLV
+66 LPAAISNEIFHNFTLV
-80 HDDIMD
+80 HDDVMD
-86 KDSTRHGKDTVHR
+86 SSSIRRGKDTVHV
-99 KWDDGVAIL
+99 KWNLNQAIL
-108 TGDAMLSL
+108 SGDVMQIL
-116 ALKLLNENN
+116 AYKCLESYDSETQKKLIKAFNN
-125 DYAYRQ
+125 TAI
-131 MKIFVDGLLAVC
+131 KVC
-143 EGQALDKEYESR
+143 EGQQLDIEFESQNNLKFDDYIQMISYKTAVLLA
-155 SSISTEEYI
+155 SSL
-164 KMIDLKTGH
+164 KMGGIINNASETDLKS
-173 MLGLSAELG
+173 LYQIGLNMG
-182 AISAGMSD
+182 T
-190 EICAK
+190 
-195 INDYGCLIGRAFQI
+195 AFQI

-242 YKENSSIEDSD
+242 YKENSSIEDSN

-299 YINTLNIDT
+299 YINALMIDT

>member
-1 MKISEILSI
+1 MKGFKDH
-10 YREEINE
+10 INLIE
-17 KLSEIYL
+17 NYIGELLKGLNDNPVYDPVKYFLKLPS
-24 SGPESLVTPIQ
+24 
-35 YVLDGKGKRLR
+35 KRVR

-51 FSAESCGSSKDNVFS
+51 ISSSLYNNDNEYS
-66 AALAVEVLHNFTLV
+66 LPAAISNEIFHNFTLV
-80 HDDIMD
+80 HDDVMD
-86 KDSTRHGKDTVHR
+86 SSLIRRGKDTVHV
-99 KWDDGVAIL
+99 KWNLNQAIL
-108 TGDAMLSL
+108 SGDVMQIL
-116 ALKLLNENN
+116 AYKCLESYDSKTQKKLIKAFN
-125 DYAYRQ
+125 DTAI
-131 MKIFVDGLLAVC
+131 KVC
-143 EGQALDKEYESR
+143 EGQQLDIEFESQNNLKFDDYIQMISYKTAVLLA
-155 SSISTEEYI
+155 SSL
-164 KMIDLKTGH
+164 KMGGIINNASETDLKS
-173 MLGLSAELG
+173 LYQIGLNMG
-182 AISAGMSD
+182 T
-190 EICAK
+190 
-195 INDYGCLIGRAFQI
+195 AFQI

-242 YKENSSIEDSD
+242 YKENSSIEDSN

-299 YINTLNIDT
+299 YINALMIDT